1 MKSKIQEELAK
12 ASKCAPD
19 AGEKIT
25 NQDYLAALVKAVGKV
40 DDDVWDGL
48 SDPAQDWFNDAT
60 DAFNKKKQIPEFPD
74 LEKEEDAPAPR
85 SRRRASADDE
95 PKAAAYVPKK
105 GDEVTVTTKKGR
117 QYKGKVVDPDDA
129 GELVIDTGEEE
140 LGIRIDNID
149 VVAPV
154 NAEPPADEPRSR
166 RRKAAEEE
174 EPAAPAEPAVG
185 DTVEI
190 KTKRGT
196 VKMGNVIEIDEVI
209 IAIKDTTGEEIE
221 FDRDRLESVV
231 VKVKKEAEPASGR
244 RRARGD
250 DKEDGKGKDDG
261 EKAGRAS
268 GGVGLVIREM
278 IIDHLDWSKDKVIAE
293 IKKQFP
299 DAKDN
304 TVGLNYTEVHKI
316 IGLLKDRKMIK

>member
-19 AGEKIT
+19 ANEKIT
-25 NQDYLAALVKAVGKV
+25 GQDYMAALVKAVGRV
-40 DDDVWDGL
+40 DDETWDGL
-48 SDPAQDWFNDAT
+48 SDPAQDWFNEAT
-60 DAFNKKKQIPEFPD
+60 DAFNKKKQIPSFPD
-74 LEKEEDAPAPR
+74 LEQEEEAPAPR

-95 PKAAAYVPKK
+95 PKAAAYEPKK
-105 GDEVTVTTKKGR
+105 GDDVTITTKKGK
-117 QYKGKVVDPDDA
+117 QYKGKVVDPNDA
-129 GELVIDTGEEE
+129 GELVIDTGEED

-166 RRKAAEEE
+166 RRNAAEEE
-174 EPAAPAEPAVG
+174 PEVPAEPGVG

-196 VKMGNVIEIDEVI
+196 VKMGNVIEIDELIV
-209 IAIKDTTGEEIE
+209 AIKDAAGEEVE
-221 FDRDRLESVV
+221 FDRDRIESIV
-231 VKVKKEAEPASGR
+231 VKVKKSAEGGR
-244 RRARGD
+244 RRASADAGS
-250 DKEDGKGKDDG
+250 DKVKDDG
-261 EKAGRAS
+261 EKSGRAS
-268 GGVGLVIREM
+268 GGVGLVVREM

-293 IKKQFP
+293 VKKQFP